1 MSCMS
6 AIRTICRFPVWAGI
20 FLISSCSC
28 RNSGKPTV
36 GPKTTEVAP
45 ITELDF
51 PAVPDSLVSPESR
64 ADYAIY
70 HFWDAMDFTDTALS
84 LDTAFMEQN
93 FVNYIQLYDYASA
106 DGRAKGAGRLMV
118 RAEVSEPAYRF
129 VADIAERYLTDPN
142 SPMRNE
148 EFFIPFIHEIVA
160 HGVFSPEEKARLEYL
175 ETRILKN
182 RPGTVGTDFA
192 FVDRA
197 GKRRRLSSEVKGT
210 EYTLLLFYDYDCE
223 TCAGVEKD
231 MMEDPALASATASGL
246 LHIVAVNVFGDDLAE
261 WKRQSASFPE
271 GWTVGYSPG
280 CEVVEHD
287 IYGINAAP
295 TLYLFDSERRVI
307 LKDVP
312 LQTASSVLDRIR
324 ALRANPIH
332 KTHSETPH

>member
-1 MSCMS
+1 MNCLID
-6 AIRTICRFPVWAGI
+6 IRKMCRFPVCAGI
-20 FLISSCSC
+20 FLISVCSC
-28 RNSGKPTV
+28 RNSGKAQDERKAPVAETV
-36 GPKTTEVAP
+36 S
-45 ITELDF
+45 ELPM

-106 DGRAKGAGRLMV
+106 DGRATGAGRLMV

-182 RPGTVGTDFA
+182 RPGTVGADFA

-223 TCAGVEKD
+223 TCASVEQA
-231 MMEDPALASATASGL
+231 MMEDPVLNSTTTSGI
-246 LHIVAVNVFGDDLAE
+246 LHIVAVNVFGDDLTK
-261 WKRQSASFPE
+261 WKSHSATLPKV
-271 GWTVGYSPG
+271 WTVGYSPG

-287 IYGINAAP
+287 VYGINAAP
-295 TLYLFDSERRVI
+295 TLYLLDSERRVI

>member
-106 DGRAKGAGRLMV
+106 DGRATGAGRLMV

-142 SPMRNE
+142 SPMRHE
-148 EFFIPFIHEIVA
+148 EFFIPFIHEITT
-160 HGVFSPEEKARLEYL
+160 GTVFSSAEKTRYEYL
-175 ETRILKN
+175 AARIRKK
-182 RPGTVGTDFA
+182 RPGSVGADFA
-192 FVDRA
+192 FVDRD
-197 GKRRRLSSEVKGT
+197 GKHRRLGDIVKGT
-210 EYTLLLFYDYDCE
+210 AYTLLLFYDYDCE
-223 TCAGVEKD
+223 TCAGVGQE
-231 MMEDPALASATASGL
+231 MTEDPVLNSATASGL
-246 LHIVAVNVFGDDLAE
+246 LHIVAVNVFGDDLTK
-261 WKRQSASFPE
+261 WKSHSATLPKV
-271 GWTVGYSPG
+271 WTVGYSPG

-287 IYGINAAP
+287 VYGINAAP
-295 TLYLFDSERRVI
+295 TLYLLDSERRVI

>member
-1 MSCMS
+1 MCAS
-6 AIRTICRFPVWAGI
+6 I
-20 FLISSCSC
+20 FLISVCSC
-28 RNSGKPTV
+28 RNSGKAQDERKAPVAETV
-36 GPKTTEVAP
+36 S
-45 ITELDF
+45 ELPM

-182 RPGTVGTDFA
+182 RPGTVGADFV

-307 LKDVP
+307 LKDVS
-312 LQTASSVLDRIR
+312 LQYVSS
-324 ALRANPIH
+324 ALLSLHPQN
-332 KTHSETPH
+332 